1 MSFDYFVA
9 MHEQNWPASNAIQGA
24 LDRLGYP
31 VQLVAASDSPI
42 DVRNGTLS
50 VIFEGRSVEIGAA
63 AEQAAG
69 VDDRESLFGYI
80 TQAAS
85 PTYAIRNGDYFLI
98 LTFSSD
104 ADEIRA
110 GLYLAAAM
118 IQSFNGYGFE
128 NQYESHGQ
136 SAFAE
141 QMVREA
147 ANQSV
152 WID

>member
-9 MHEQNWPASNAIQGA
+9 IQKEKWPTSNAVQEA

-31 VQLVAASDSPI
+31 VQLVSASDTPF
-42 DVRNGTLS
+42 DVRNGTLP
-50 VIFEGRSVEIGAA
+50 VIFEGRSVEIEAE
-63 AEQAAG
+63 AEQAAD
-69 VDDRESLFGYI
+69 VDDPESLFGYI
-80 TQAAS
+80 AQAAA
-85 PTYAIRNGDYFLI
+85 PAFPIRNGDYFLT
-98 LTFSSD
+98 LTFRSD
-104 ADEIRA
+104 AHEIRA

-147 ANQSV
+147 ADQSL

>member
-9 MHEQNWPASNAIQGA
+9 IHEGDWPASNAVQGA

-31 VQLVAASDSPI
+31 LQLVAASGALFDL
-42 DVRNGTLS
+42 RNGTLP
-50 VIFEGRSVEIGAA
+50 VMFEGRSVEIEAEV
-63 AEQAAG
+63 EQA
-69 VDDRESLFGYI
+69 VDADNPESLFGYI
-80 TQAAS
+80 AQAAS
-85 PTYAIRNGDYFLI
+85 ATFSIRNGDYFLT
-98 LTFSSD
+98 LTFRSD

-118 IQSFNGYGFE
+118 ILSFNGYGFE

-147 ANQSV
+147 ADQSV
-152 WID
+152 WTD